1 MRLKVIHFE
10 LDITIEL
17 CYNISILGKDG
28 NKMYYQVLFRTVDEE
43 ERNDEI
49 CFYLET
55 FNEAVEFLNRMYETV
70 ARDYVRYRG
79 IIQKVGD

>member
-1 MRLKVIHFE
+1 
-10 LDITIEL
+10 
-17 CYNISILGKDG
+17 
-28 NKMYYQVLFRTVDEE
+28 MYYQVLFRTADEE

-55 FNEAVEFLNRMYETV
+55 FNEAVDFVNRLYETV
-70 ARDYVRYRG
+70 AKDYVRYRA